1 VRSLF
6 EKKEI
11 KNPVMADYRFSAQA
25 ISRGKGQSSV
35 ASAAYR
41 SASRMVDE
49 RTGEIHDYTRK
60 QGVTHSEVM
69 TPEATP
75 EWMEDRAQLW
85 NAVEAVEKRKNSQLA
100 REIQLSLPHE
110 LTDDQR
116 RELVRDFV
124 QEQFVDR
131 GMIADVNIHHPD
143 RQSDERNHHAHI
155 MLTMRELTADGFHQ
169 KKATELARSW
179 NDDELLK
186 TWRAEWAH
194 HQNQELERHGH
205 EARVDH
211 RSYEER
217 GIDRE
222 ATQHRGPVADD
233 MEKNGKPSRIGEEN
247 REVEERNAQRAMER
261 MELIRATAELAQE
274 QAKLTAKQGEQARK
288 LDADLENAYG
298 NSRLTISTEIEA
310 IDRRL
315 EATGARK
322 LFRDLFGRTKADMS
336 NRQDLAQS
344 LEQIQQREDLQR
356 KELEREQRIEAQK
369 LARAQNTVEEKMSR
383 WSELEQARR
392 EDRAQS
398 RPDAPS
404 RWEALQQAKAEQV
417 EKRSQEAVQR
427 PEGQSSPEPNGA
439 NDNAPER
446 PQEPPEPSPTMEP

>member
-1 VRSLF
+1 
-6 EKKEI
+6 
-11 KNPVMADYRFSAQA
+11 MADYRFSAQA

-49 RTGEIHDYTRK
+49 RTGETHDYTRK
-60 QGVTHSEVM
+60 QGVIHSEVM

-75 EWMEDRAQLW
+75 EWMQDRAQLW

-110 LTDDQR
+110 LTEDQR
-116 RELVRDFV
+116 RDLVREFV
-124 QEQFVDR
+124 QGQFVDR

-155 MLTMRELTADGFHQ
+155 MLTMRELTAEGFHP
-169 KKATELARSW
+169 KKATETARSW

-194 HQNQELERHGH
+194 HQNHELERHGH

-233 MEKNGKPSRIGEEN
+233 MEKNGKPSRIGDEN

-261 MELIRATAELAQE
+261 VELIRATSELAQE
-274 QAKLTAKQGEQARK
+274 QAKLTAKQGEQSRQLAV
-288 LDADLENAYG
+288 DQENTHGADI
-298 NSRLTISTEIEA
+298 LTISTELEA

-336 NRQDLAQS
+336 NRDELAKS
-344 LEQIQQREDLQR
+344 LEEIQRRDDLQR

-369 LARAQNTVEEKMSR
+369 LARAQNAIEDKLTR
-383 WSELEQARR
+383 WSELEQSRR
-392 EDRAQS
+392 EEKAQS

-404 RWEALQQAKAEQV
+404 RWEAMQQAKAERA
-417 EKRSQEAVQR
+417 EK
-427 PEGQSSPEPNGA
+427 
-439 NDNAPER
+439 R
-446 PQEPPEPSPTMEP
+446 PQEATERRERPAANDDRPTPEEAPDGDPMRPDEPSSRERTPFDRPPPPKI